1 MGDPEDEA
9 VALPVTYDAGTKGAA
24 VGDGFRAEGGE
35 VFRILDNWKNP
46 GLAPGER
53 VGRGGGG
60 GLDGMREE
68 RRLSSLE
75 IKQSIRVDR
84 QQMFVQDTGYEMSRM
99 R

>member
-35 VFRILDNWKNP
+35 VFRILDNWKDP

-53 VGRGGGG
+53 VGRGGAGW
-60 GLDGMREE
+60 DE
-68 RRLSSLE
+68 RRKKAIFSGDKA
-75 IKQSIRVDR
+75 IN
-84 QQMFVQDTGYEMSRM
+84 TSR
-99 R
+99 